1 VQLPLQLHHAAQAHA
16 RRRASRV
23 GTQQGAINSIPVRI
37 IIFYVLALATIM
49 VVTPWRDV
57 VADKS
62 PFVEL
67 FLIAGL
73 PAAGRHA
80 DLPDSS
86 LMQAFT
92 LITTLSALLF
102 MFVWSIILLS
112 YLAYRK
118 SRQALYLA
126 SG

>member
-1 VQLPLQLHHAAQAHA
+1 MLIYL
-16 RRRASRV
+16 
-23 GTQQGAINSIPVRI
+23 IP
-37 IIFYVLALATIM
+37 
-49 VVTPWRDV
+49 
-57 VADKS
+57 
-62 PFVEL
+62 
-67 FLIAGL
+67 
-73 PAAGRHA
+73 
-80 DLPDSS
+80 S